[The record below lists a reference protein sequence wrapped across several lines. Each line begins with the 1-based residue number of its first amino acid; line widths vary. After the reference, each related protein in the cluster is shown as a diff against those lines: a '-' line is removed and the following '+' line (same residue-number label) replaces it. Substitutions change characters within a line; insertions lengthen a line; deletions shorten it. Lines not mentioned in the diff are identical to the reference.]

1 MQNGDGGRPVTLE
14 GLQHALQSLR
24 ENLIQADAD
33 IVSLLLA
40 RISAWKLSH
49 ETPEELD
56 EMLERVLGRSWFSSD
71 RLHFQVYE
79 LVLLFRAKITGLAGM
94 TMDERLAIFD
104 LMERWAQSSEHER
117 DALYA
122 KLLARR

>member
-1 MQNGDGGRPVTLE
+1 MTLE
-14 GLQHALQSLR
+14 GLQQALQSLR

-40 RISAWKLSH
+40 RVAAWKLSH
-49 ETPEELD
+49 ETPDELD
-56 EMLERVLGRSWFSSD
+56 HMLERVLGHSWFSSD

-79 LVLLFRAKITGLAGM
+79 LVLLFRSKLTGLAGM
-94 TMDERLAIFD
+94 TMDERLVIFD
-104 LMERWAQSSEHER
+104 LMERWERSSEQER

-122 KLLARR
+122 KLLAQR

>member
-1 MQNGDGGRPVTLE
+1 MTLE

-40 RISAWKLSH
+40 RIAAWKLSH
-49 ETPEELD
+49 ETPDELD
-56 EMLERVLGRSWFSSD
+56 HMLERVLGHSWFSSD

-79 LVLLFRAKITGLAGM
+79 LVLLFRSKITALGGM
-94 TMDERLAIFD
+94 TMNERLAIFD
-104 LMERWAQSSEHER
+104 LMERWDRSSEHER

>member
-1 MQNGDGGRPVTLE
+1 MQNGDGEQRMTLE

-33 IVSLLLA
+33 IVNLLLA
-40 RISAWKLSH
+40 RIAAWKLSQ
-49 ETPEELD
+49 ETPDELD
-56 EMLERVLGRSWFSSD
+56 DMLERVLGHSWFSSD

-79 LVLLFRAKITGLAGM
+79 LVLLFRSKITGFGGM
-94 TMDERLAIFD
+94 TMNERLVIFD
-104 LMERWAQSSEHER
+104 LMERWDRSSEHER